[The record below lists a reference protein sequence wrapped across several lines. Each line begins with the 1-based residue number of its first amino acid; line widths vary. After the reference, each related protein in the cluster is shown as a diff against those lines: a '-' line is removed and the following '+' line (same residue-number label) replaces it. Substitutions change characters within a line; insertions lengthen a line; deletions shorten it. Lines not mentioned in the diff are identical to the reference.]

1 MGQAPNSF
9 TFTPTTLSAIFNGQA
24 QINGM
29 PLTSNDWIAAF
40 DSSGNCCGANQLII
54 NNGISYI
61 NLVIYGDDPTS
72 SNIDEG
78 MNSGEDF
85 TIKLYQSS
93 SGLYY
98 SYPNDSS
105 ISSFSGWLNTNGTPM
120 GLYDNINDIY
130 NFMYNQNISFNLNTS
145 LCENAS
151 PIILSGGFPLG
162 GNYSGNGVVNGSFD
176 PTISGPGLH
185 QLSYVLNSDTAFSL
199 IEVFSTVDIT
209 LLTNGP
215 FCDNESN
222 INLISESLGGVYS
235 GSGVLNNMFNPNII
249 GPGSYWINYSLTDS
263 NSCTYNNQTLVSVYN
278 ALMKPIIN
286 QMGNELYCS
295 ISNVNYQWLDANF
308 DSIPLAN
315 SQSFLPLFNDNYY
328 VRISNA
334 NCSETSDLYSF
345 VLTNTNENY
354 IDDFVFDYLSSS
366 FKTTNKIDKILIYD
380 INGKLV
386 QINNSNNL
394 ATENINKGLYFI
406 NVYYDEKIFSLK
418 LIL

>member
-24 QINGM
+24 QINGV

-40 DSSGNCCGANQLII
+40 DSSGNCSGANQFII

-85 TIKLYQSS
+85 TIKIYQSS
-93 SGLYY
+93 SNLFYN
-98 SYPNDSS
+98 YPNDSS

-145 LCENAS
+145 LCENAL
-151 PIILSGGFPLG
+151 PIILSGGYPLG
-162 GNYSGNGVVNGSFD
+162 GIYFGNGVSNGSFD
-176 PTISGPGLH
+176 PSVAGYGQH

-199 IEVFSTVDIT
+199 IEVFSPLDIT
-209 LLTNGP
+209 LLSNGP
-215 FCDNESN
+215 FCDNEAN
-222 INLISESLGGVYS
+222 INLISASSGGVYS

-278 ALMKPIIN
+278 APMKPIIN

-354 IDDFVFDYLSSS
+354 IDDFVFDYKSSS
-366 FKTTNKIDKILIYD
+366 FKTDKKIDKILIYD

-386 QINNSNNL
+386 NVSYSNYID
-394 ATENINKGLYFI
+394 ADYVNKGFYFLR
-406 NVYYDEKIFSLK
+406 VYYDDKILSLK
-418 LIL
+418 LML

>member
-24 QINGM
+24 QINGI
-29 PLTSNDWIAAF
+29 PLTSDDWIAVF
-40 DSSGNCCGANQLII
+40 DSSGNCCGANQFII

-85 TIKLYQSS
+85 TIKIYQSS
-93 SGLYY
+93 SNLFYN
-98 SYPNDSS
+98 YPNDSS

-145 LCENAS
+145 LCENAL
-151 PIILSGGFPLG
+151 PIILSGGYPLG
-162 GNYSGNGVVNGSFD
+162 GIYFGNGVSNGSFD
-176 PTISGPGLH
+176 PSVAGYGQH

-199 IEVFSTVDIT
+199 IEVFSPLDIT
-209 LLTNGP
+209 LLSNGP

-222 INLISESLGGVYS
+222 INLISASSGGVYS

-249 GPGSYWINYSLTDS
+249 GPGSYWINYSIIDS

-278 ALMKPIIN
+278 SPVKPIISQN
-286 QMGNELYCS
+286 ANELFCS
-295 ISNVNYQWLDANF
+295 ETNVDYQWLDANF

-315 SQSFLPLFNDNYY
+315 YQSFSPFSNDDYY

-334 NCSETSDLYSF
+334 NCSETSDLYSY
-345 VLTNTNENY
+345 VLTEVNDNY
-354 IDDFVFDYLSSS
+354 IDDFVFDYKSYS
-366 FKTTNKIDKILIYD
+366 FKTDKKIDKITIYD

-386 QINNSNNL
+386 NVSYSNYIG
-394 ATENINKGLYFI
+394 ADYINKGLYFLR
-406 NVYYDEKIFSLK
+406 VYYDDKILSLK
-418 LIL
+418 LML